1 MATVLGAGSALA
13 TAWLLN
19 PLVVARSHP
28 APPPPAPSPP
38 VERVRVNL
46 PETFDLL
53 SRIAWLLRGNA
64 AGLSLPQLRG
74 LLAEPSDSLQRALA
88 AGLRS
93 KRLRRVGAHNKL
105 RYVLNG

>member
-13 TAWLLN
+13 TAWLLD
-19 PLVVARSHP
+19 PVLAVRSHP
-28 APPPPAPSPP
+28 APPPAPSPP
-38 VERVRVNL
+38 VERVRVDL
-46 PETFDLL
+46 PETLDLL
-53 SRIAWLLRGNA
+53 SRITWLLRGNA
-64 AGLSLPQLRG
+64 AGLSLTQLRG